1 MAVWLP
7 LLILIL
13 VLSTLRRG
21 SHARK
26 GDLGFV
32 VVILVLALLV
42 WGSHL

>member
-13 VLSTLRRG
+13 VLTTIRKNG
-21 SHARK
+21 HERK

-32 VVILVLALLV
+32 VVILVVALLA
-42 WGSHL
+42 WGIRF